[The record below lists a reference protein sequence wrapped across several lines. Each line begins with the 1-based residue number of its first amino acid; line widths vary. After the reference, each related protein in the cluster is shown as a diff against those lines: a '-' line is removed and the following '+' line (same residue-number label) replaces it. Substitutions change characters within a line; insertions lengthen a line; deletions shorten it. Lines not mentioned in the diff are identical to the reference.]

1 MLATIF
7 ISVFALLLGLAIC
20 FVGYRLFLVFLP
32 IWGFFAGLYVGALGT
47 STLFGEGFLADI
59 SGLVV
64 GVTLGLIT
72 GILSYLFYLV
82 GFVIVAG
89 VIGWLAGTGL
99 MAILGFEPGLVVTLI
114 SLAFA
119 VGLIVLTMFFN
130 LQKYAVIGI
139 TSILGSDLLVLS
151 GLLLF
156 NQVSVEQLQAG
167 SNIVAPIL
175 QSSWVAW
182 LIWAILAI
190 AGILVQIQANR
201 TFTFTRE
208 RYVEAW
214 G

>member
-1 MLATIF
+1 
-7 ISVFALLLGLAIC
+7 
-20 FVGYRLFLVFLP
+20 
-32 IWGFFAGLYVGALGT
+32 
-47 STLFGEGFLADI
+47 
-59 SGLVV
+59 V
-64 GVTLGLIT
+64 GV
-72 GILSYLFYLV
+72 
-82 GFVIVAG
+82 VIVAG